1 MNAFSLQ
8 GRSALVT
15 GSSRGIGHAIAT
27 ALRAAG
33 AAVVDHGLDETAP
46 ADPARY
52 LRHDLL
58 ATDGP
63 AALVEA
69 AFAIDPGLDLLIC
82 NAGSFF
88 DTDFLA
94 MTPER
99 WEKTMALNLRAPYFV
114 VQAFA
119 AKLAA
124 AGRPGAV
131 VMTTSTN
138 GFQPELKSTA
148 YDVSKGGA
156 VMMVRTLALNLAD
169 HGIRVNGI
177 APGLIRTPL
186 TGWIDRDAAK
196 REHYEKKIALG
207 RVGEVEDCAQTCVYL
222 CSEAARYI
230 TGQIVTIDGG
240 LTLSQ
245 IGKQ

>member
-1 MNAFSLQ
+1 MDAFSLQ

-15 GSSRGIGHAIAT
+15 GSSRGIGLAIAA
-27 ALRAAG
+27 ALRRAG
-33 AAVVDHGLDETAP
+33 AAVIDHGLDETAP

-52 LRHDLL
+52 LRHNLL
-58 ATDGP
+58 DPEGP
-63 AALVEA
+63 AALVED
-69 AFAIDPGLDLLIC
+69 AFALDPNLDLLIC

-88 DTDFLA
+88 DTDFLE
-94 MTPER
+94 MTADR
-99 WEKTMALNLRAPYFV
+99 WEKTIQLNARAPYFTI
-114 VQAFA
+114 QAFA
-119 AKLAA
+119 KKLVETR
-124 AGRPGAV
+124 RPGAV
-131 VMTTSTN
+131 VVTASTN

-148 YDVSKGGA
+148 YDVSKGA
-156 VMMVRTLALNLAD
+156 MVMLIRTLALNLAD

-186 TGWIDRDAAK
+186 TGWIDQNAAK

-207 RVGEVEDCAQTCVYL
+207 RVGEVEDCAETCVYL
-222 CSEAARYI
+222 CSEASRYI

-245 IGKQ
+245 IGKM